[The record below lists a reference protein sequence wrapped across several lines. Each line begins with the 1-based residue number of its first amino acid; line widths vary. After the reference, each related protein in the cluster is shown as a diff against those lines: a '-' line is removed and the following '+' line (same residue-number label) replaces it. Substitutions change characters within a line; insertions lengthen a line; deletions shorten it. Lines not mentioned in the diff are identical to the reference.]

1 MASWVDRWTFEGK
14 GHMKNPIRACVFKP
28 MPKSNEPIEY
38 HLAPSKSHLIRI
50 LGLALITGQEI
61 KVSGVN
67 GVGNDVIAMRRCCI
81 QLGLNVIDLDE
92 NFDEIGVS
100 NRLSPPSNSHHWILS
115 TEGIKK
121 PHSVLNAE
129 NSGTALRLLIG
140 IASSQN
146 FPVMLDGDN
155 SLRSRKSD
163 ELLDCLRLGDVN
175 ISHGRGS
182 ENLPFL
188 IQGPINWNNEFI
200 LDVSKSSQ
208 YISSLIFS
216 STGLEDSKLVSFKGQ
231 QVSRR
236 HSKLSQ
242 ELANTFGANCEITSG
257 GLSMEKWDSSDL
269 REYTN
274 PSDLSMLSFALL
286 LSRASGNSVKVSN
299 LPGQEDSLGN
309 EILLELL
316 EKLGFNRDEETFT
329 SNSDSEYL
337 EVDLR
342 DANDL
347 ITPICALLA
356 LGSGGKI
363 TGSSHAAHKESN
375 RLEKTVELLANFGLN
390 CDLTSDG
397 IIVEGNQKLVE
408 PTRIIR
414 TYADH
419 RLAMTAMALATKTGA
434 TIETPDLCQVSDYNF
449 RTRLAE
455 HWDSAVSAEVLIDVV

>member
-14 GHMKNPIRACVFKP
+14 GHMKNPIRACIFKP
-28 MPKSNEPIEY
+28 MPKSTEPIEY
-38 HLAPSKSHLIRI
+38 HLAPSKSHLIRV
-50 LGLALITGQEI
+50 LGLALITGKEV

-67 GVGNDVIAMRRCCI
+67 GVGNDAIAMRRCCI

-92 NFDEIGVS
+92 NFDEISRS
-100 NRLSPPSNSHHWILS
+100 NRLSPPPNSHHWVLS

-163 ELLDCLRLGDVN
+163 ELLDCLRLGEVN

-188 IQGPINWNNEFI
+188 IEGPINWNNDFI

-216 STGLEDSKLVSFKGQ
+216 SKGIEDSKLVKFEGQ

-242 ELANTFGANCEITSG
+242 ELANMFGANCEIKSE
-257 GLSMEKWDSSDL
+257 GLSMEKWGSSDL
-269 REYTN
+269 SEYTT

-299 LPGQEDSLGN
+299 LPRQEDSLGN
-309 EILLELL
+309 EILLEFLH
-316 EKLGFNRDEETFT
+316 KLGFNKEEETFT
-329 SNSDSEYL
+329 PNSDSEYL

-347 ITPICALLA
+347 ITPICALMA

-390 CDLTSDG
+390 CDLTTDG
-397 IIVEGNQKLVE
+397 IIVEGKQKLVQ
-408 PTRIIR
+408 PSRIIR

-419 RLAMTAMALATKTGA
+419 RLAMTAMALATNTGA
-434 TIETPDLCQVSDYNF
+434 TIETPELCQVSDYNF
-449 RTRLAE
+449 RTRLSK
-455 HWDSAVSAEVLIDVV
+455 HWESAMSAEVLIDVV